1 MTFPLQAVN
10 KPNHMAYKILSL
22 DGGGSWAVIQARV
35 LKDIYGDIPG
45 HDLLKQFDMVIANS
59 GGSLVL
65 ASLCNN
71 MLISEIVSVF
81 EDESKRKQ
89 VFSKLNFWEKLS
101 LRNIASLTSVLGPKY
116 SSTRKMDGL
125 RSVFSKYDGL
135 IKAGKTTKSII
146 DTPMNELPAIIGKPS
161 LQIIVV
167 GFDYFKQRA
176 SFFRSNTKSHT
187 DAFSN
192 GKYYQIS
199 LGHAIHSSSNAPVNY
214 FDSPAEVNVNLLNGN
229 DSRKAWY
236 WDGAVSG
243 FNNPVLGGVIEAM
256 TNNPGIPLSDYNI
269 LSLGTGT
276 GGRAVIPDYQ
286 SSTDPRIASIYQK
299 NKDNKLVISSS
310 RSSFISDIQKM
321 STSILGDP
329 PDSATF
335 IAYCIVDPSLSNNA
349 CVVRINPCLKPVLN
363 ASSLLFEIP
372 NAYASDQDDFVKAMD
387 LDMDAVANDEV
398 SLITQLCSKFIVSNG
413 PCVPNQFIRGDE
425 SGIHLGYA
433 TYADA
438 KAKWLSCN
446 PV

>member
-1 MTFPLQAVN
+1 
-10 KPNHMAYKILSL
+10 MAYKILSL

-45 HDLLKQFDMVIANS
+45 HELLKQFDMVIANS

-71 MLISEIVSVF
+71 MLISEIISVF

-89 VFSKLNFWEKLS
+89 VFSKLNFWEKLN

-116 SSTRKMDGL
+116 SAQRKLEGL
-125 RSVFSKYDGL
+125 RSVLGKYDSLVKSG
-135 IKAGKTTKSII
+135 KASKAIV
-146 DTPMNELPAIIGKPS
+146 DTPMNELPGIIGKPS

-176 SFFRSNTKSHT
+176 CFFRSNPNSLT
-187 DAFSN
+187 DKFNN
-192 GKYYQIS
+192 GKYYQIT

-214 FDSPAEVNVNLLNGN
+214 FDSPAEINVNLLNGN

-243 FNNPVLGGVIEAM
+243 FNNPVLGAVIEAI
-256 TNNPGIPLSDYNI
+256 TNNPGMPLSDYRI

-276 GGRAVIPDYQ
+276 GNRAVIPDYQ
-286 SSTDPRIASIYQK
+286 SSTDSRISSIYQK

-310 RSSFISDIQKM
+310 KSSFLSDIKKM

-335 IAYCIVDPSLSNNA
+335 IAYSILDPSLNNDA
-349 CVVRINPCLKPVLN
+349 CVVRINPCIKPELN
-363 ASSLLFEIP
+363 PETLVFEIP
-372 NAYASDQDDFVKAMD
+372 KAYANDEAGFIKVMD

-398 SLITQLCSKFIVSNG
+398 SCITQLCSKFITDTE
-413 PCVPNQFIRGDE
+413 PCLPNQLIRGDE
-425 SGIHLGYA
+425 SGVHIGYSK
-433 TYADA
+433 YRDA
-438 KAKWLSCN
+438 KAKWLSGN
-446 PV
+446 AV

>member
-1 MTFPLQAVN
+1 
-10 KPNHMAYKILSL
+10 MAYKILSL

-35 LKDIYGDIPG
+35 LKDIYGDIHG
-45 HDLLKQFDMVIANS
+45 HELLKGFDMVIANS

-65 ASLCNN
+65 ACLCNN
-71 MLISEIVSVF
+71 MLLSEIISVF

-116 SSTRKMDGL
+116 SAKRKMEGL
-125 RSVFSKYDGL
+125 RTVFTKYDSL
-135 IKAGKTTKSII
+135 IKEGKATKSIV
-146 DTPMNELPAIIGKPS
+146 DTPMHELPAIIGKTD

-187 DAFSN
+187 DVFNN
-192 GKYYQIS
+192 GKYYQIT

-214 FDSPAEVNVNLLNGN
+214 FDSPAEVNVSLVGGN

-243 FNNPVLGGVIEAM
+243 FNNPILAGVIEAM
-256 TNNPGIPLSDYNI
+256 TNNNGIPLSDYNI

-286 SSTDPRIASIYQK
+286 NSTDPRIASIYQK
-299 NKDNKLVISSS
+299 NKDNKLAMTNS
-310 RSSFISDIQKM
+310 RTSFISDIQKM

-335 IAYCIVDPSLSNNA
+335 IAYSIIDPSLSNKA
-349 CVVRINPCLKPVLN
+349 CIVRINPCIKPVLN
-363 ASSLLFEIP
+363 PDSLMFEIP
-372 NAYASDQDDFVKAMD
+372 KAYASNPDDFVKVMD

-398 SLITQLCSKFIVSNG
+398 SLITQLCSKFIVSSD
-413 PCVPNQFIRGDE
+413 PCLPNQFIRGDG
-425 SGIHLGYA
+425 SGIHLGYG
-433 TYADA
+433 TYREA
-438 KAKWLSCN
+438 KARWLSATAVQ
-446 PV
+446 P

>member
-1 MTFPLQAVN
+1 
-10 KPNHMAYKILSL
+10 MAYKILSL

-45 HDLLKQFDMVIANS
+45 HELLKQFDMAIANS

-65 ASLCNN
+65 ACLCNN
-71 MLISEIVSVF
+71 MLISEIISVF

-89 VFSKLNFWEKLS
+89 VFSKLSFWEKLN

-116 SSTRKMDGL
+116 SAKRKMEGL
-125 RSVFSKYDGL
+125 HNVLGKYDSL
-135 IKAGKTTKSII
+135 IKSGKATKPIV
-146 DTPMNELPAIIGKPS
+146 DTPMNELPGIIGKPS
-161 LQIIVV
+161 LQLIVV

-176 SFFRSNTKSHT
+176 TFFRSNTSSQT
-187 DAFSN
+187 DKFNN
-192 GKYYQIS
+192 GKYYQIT

-214 FDSPAEVNVNLLNGN
+214 FDATAEVNVNLLNGN

-243 FNNPVLGGVIEAM
+243 FNNPVLGAVVEAI
-256 TNNPGIPLSDYNI
+256 TNNPGTPLSDYCV

-276 GGRAVIPDYQ
+276 GGRAIIPDYQ
-286 SSTDPRIASIYQK
+286 DSTDPRTSSIYQK
-299 NKDNKLVISSS
+299 NVNNKLVESSS
-310 RSSFISDIQKM
+310 KSSFLADIKKM

-335 IAYCIVDPSLSNNA
+335 IAYSIIDPSLSNKA
-349 CVVRINPCLKPVLN
+349 CVVRINPCIKPVLN
-363 ASSLLFEIP
+363 PDSLMFEIP
-372 NAYASDQDDFVKAMD
+372 DAYANDETGFIKVMD

-398 SLITQLCSKFIVSNG
+398 SLITQLCSKFIVGDG
-413 PCVPNQFIRGDE
+413 PCVPNQLIRGDE
-425 SGIHLGYA
+425 SGIHIGFA
-433 TYADA
+433 TYREA

-446 PV
+446 TA